1 MNLNGPACPACGG
14 KPISLWRKAC
24 IRPGRSF
31 ACQSCGAPLRLG
43 MPGFRQLLLPACV
56 GTLASLAPGILIC
69 TGILILAIG
78 LLAREVPVEAAPAD
92 STRPKTR
99 PALTAWLLGMAAMS
113 VLALRV
119 NFFPAPE
126 VALFALG
133 AALFLSY
140 VMTRWVGSADVIEGE
155 RVHLYL
161 LGFVLLV
168 YLHYL
173 PFAAVLPA
181 WPAYQLGETRTFKA
195 QVSFKGGSHRLGA
208 CKTRIE
214 LDTEGL
220 LSRWSICL
228 PEAQWAPLQKGDAV
242 VVTSASS
249 WLGDYVL
256 HVGRQA
262 SSHGDGA
269 GVAGPANHG
278 N

>member
-1 MNLNGPACPACGG
+1 MNLNGPVCPACGG
-14 KPISLWRKAC
+14 NPVSLWRKAC
-24 IRPGRSF
+24 IRPGRNF

-78 LLAREVPVEAAPAD
+78 LLARELPVEAAATESP
-92 STRPKTR
+92 RPQTR
-99 PALTAWLLGMAAMS
+99 PALTAWLLGMTTMS

-119 NFFPAPE
+119 NFFPALD
-126 VALFALG
+126 VAVSALG

-140 VMTRWVGSADVIEGE
+140 VMIRWVGSADVIEGE

-168 YLHYL
+168 FLHYL

-220 LSRWSICL
+220 FSRWSICL

-269 GVAGPANHG
+269 GVAGPANPG